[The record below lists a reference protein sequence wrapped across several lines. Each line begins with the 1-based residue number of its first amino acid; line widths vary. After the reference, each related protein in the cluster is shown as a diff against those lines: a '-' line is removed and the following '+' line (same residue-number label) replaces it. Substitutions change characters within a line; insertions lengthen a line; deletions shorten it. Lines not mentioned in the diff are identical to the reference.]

1 MRLRIRWLG
10 NSCIEIKNKRH
21 ILIDPNFIA
30 EPEGVADV
38 ILITHEHDDH
48 FSPKAINY
56 GRKIYAPKPTIKVF
70 NIQAKEVKEG
80 MRIENILVTKSFCW
94 KSEYSVGYLIE
105 DEFKIL
111 HLGDSF
117 KSMGI
122 ETDLIFTPIF
132 KEYHD
137 QILDMIKI
145 CHAKCAIPIHF
156 DYFRAE
162 KKELAEK
169 LVEKIRLMGVGSRIL
184 VPGKWIQVKE
194 LLEK

>member
-1 MRLRIRWLG
+1 MTLAIRWLG
-10 NSCIEIKNKRH
+10 NSCIEIKNRKH

-30 EPEGVADV
+30 EPEGVADM

-48 FSPKAINY
+48 FSPRAISY
-56 GRKIYAPKPTIKVF
+56 GKRIFAPKPAIKTF
-70 NIQAKEVKEG
+70 NIQAEEVREG
-80 MRIENILVTKSFCW
+80 MKIENVLVVKSFCW

-122 ETDLIFTPIF
+122 ETDLIFTPTF

-137 QILDMIKI
+137 QILDMIKV
-145 CHAKCAIPIHF
+145 CRAKYAIPIHF

-169 LVEKIRLMGVGSRIL
+169 LVEKIRSIGIRSRLLI
-184 VPGKWIQVKE
+184 PGKWVRVKD
-194 LLEK
+194 LLGE